1 MSGLG
6 GRKLIDVKKLFF
18 DRAAMQKGMAKAK
31 FKFLGKAGAFVMRRA
46 RQSIRSSKKKVSLPG
61 QPPRA
66 HGRKLLKRNI
76 FFALDK
82 AREMTL
88 VGPIFL
94 NQVDRDQDGQ
104 PTKGTVPSVLEYG
117 GMIKVLEVFR
127 YGRWRRVD
135 QRSMRRTAG
144 LPMRVRTV
152 HIAARPFM
160 GPALEKE
167 KPNFPA
173 MLAGT
178 FKK

>member
-31 FKFLGKAGAFVMRRA
+31 LKFLGKAGAFVMRRA
-46 RQSIRSSKKKVSLPG
+46 RTSIRSSKKISQPG

-66 HGRKLLKRNI
+66 HGQKLLKRNI

-88 VGPIFL
+88 VGPLFL
-94 NQVDRDQDGQ
+94 NQINRDQDGQ
-104 PTKGTVPSVLEYG
+104 PTKGTVPNVLEYG
-117 GMIKVLEVFR
+117 GTIKILEVFKF
-127 YGRWRRVD
+127 GRWQRAD
-135 QRSMRRTAG
+135 QRSTRRNAG
-144 LPMRVRTV
+144 LPTRIRVV

>member
-18 DRAAMQKGMAKAK
+18 DMPAMQKGIRKAK
-31 FKFLGKAGAFVMRRA
+31 LKGLSKAGAFVMRRA
-46 RQSIRSSKKKVSLPG
+46 RQSIRSSKKISQPG

-66 HGRKLLKRNI
+66 HGQKLLKRNI
-76 FFALDK
+76 FFELDK

-94 NQVDRDQDGQ
+94 NQINRDQDGQ
-104 PTKGTVPSVLEYG
+104 PTRGTVPSVLEYG
-117 GMIKVLEVFR
+117 GTIKILEVFR
-127 YGRWRRVD
+127 YGQWRRVD
-135 QRSMRRTAG
+135 QRSMRRTEG
-144 LPMRVRTV
+144 LPMRLRTV